1 MRAMSL
7 STEHAIAV
15 VGTLAR
21 ELGVDATPVVV
32 ADRSNLVLRLDP
44 HPVVA
49 RVAMA
54 TSRVRV
60 GMAWLQR
67 EIELAR
73 FLTARGSLV
82 TRPSTLLEAG
92 PFERD
97 GLVTSFWELETITD
111 TAAESHEAG
120 AALAS
125 IHRHLAHYPAGRLPE
140 WGGFEEAR
148 HVLEHARRSPLLE
161 RAELLRL
168 ERGFEHAEAIV
179 ASARARSASF
189 QAIHGDAH
197 VNNVLAT
204 ARGPL
209 WTDWE
214 DAFVGPIEFDL
225 ACLRSKLLLFGEDR
239 EAIEAMTAA
248 YDGPWNPELTADLG
262 LVRNVQVV
270 AWLVVFA
277 ERQPE
282 LASRMRARLG
292 FLPG

>member
-1 MRAMSL
+1 
-7 STEHAIAV
+7 V
-15 VGTLAR
+15 
-21 ELGVDATPVVV
+21 
-32 ADRSNLVLRLDP
+32 
-44 HPVVA
+44 
-49 RVAMA
+49 
-54 TSRVRV
+54 
-60 GMAWLQR
+60 
-67 EIELAR
+67 AR

-82 TRPSTLLEAG
+82 TRPSALLEAG

-97 GLVTSFWELETITD
+97 GLVISFWELETISSA
-111 TAAESHEAG
+111 AAEPRQAG

-125 IHRHLAHYPAGRLPE
+125 IHQHLGTYPSDRLPE

-148 HVLEHARRSPLLE
+148 LVLDHARRSPLLD

-168 ERGFEHAEAIV
+168 ERGFERAEAIV
-179 ASARARSASF
+179 LSARARSASF
-189 QAIHGDAH
+189 QAVHGDAH
-197 VNNVLAT
+197 IGNVLST
-204 ARGPL
+204 ARGAV

-239 EAIEAMTAA
+239 DAIEAMTAA
-248 YDGPWNPELTADLG
+248 YAGPWDPELTSELG
-262 LVRNVQVV
+262 LVRNVQVI

-282 LASRMRARLG
+282 LAPRMRARLG

>member
-7 STEHAIAV
+7 SNDRAIAA

-21 ELGVDATPVVV
+21 ELGVDATPAVI

-44 HPVVA
+44 HPIVA

-60 GMAWLQR
+60 GMTWLQR
-67 EIELAR
+67 EIEIAR
-73 FLTARGSLV
+73 FLTALGAGV
-82 TRPSTLLEAG
+82 TRPSSRLAAG

-97 GLVTSFWELETITD
+97 GLVISFWELETIAG
-111 TAAESHEAG
+111 AAADPRQAG

-125 IHRHLAHYPAGRLPE
+125 IHRQLRTYPSDRLPE

-148 HVLEHARRSPLLE
+148 LVLEHARRSPLLE

-189 QAIHGDAH
+189 QAVHGDAH
-197 VNNVLAT
+197 IGNVLAT
-204 ARGPL
+204 ARGAV

-239 EAIEAMTAA
+239 DAIEAMTAA
-248 YDGPWNPELTADLG
+248 YAGPWDPGLTADLG
-262 LVRNVQVV
+262 LVRNVQVI
-270 AWLVVFA
+270 AWLIVFA

-282 LASRMRARLG
+282 LAPRMRARLG
-292 FLPG
+292 HLPG